1 MEWSLS
7 SESDMECS
15 SVLGIVNPLTAEHL
29 SDPLFQTLL
38 SSKCH
43 QECHALRVDGL
54 LGIVDQDIVKE

>member
-1 MEWSLS
+1 
-7 SESDMECS
+7 MECS

-29 SDPLFQTLL
+29 SDPFFQTLL

-54 LGIVDQDIVKE
+54 LGVVDQDIVKE